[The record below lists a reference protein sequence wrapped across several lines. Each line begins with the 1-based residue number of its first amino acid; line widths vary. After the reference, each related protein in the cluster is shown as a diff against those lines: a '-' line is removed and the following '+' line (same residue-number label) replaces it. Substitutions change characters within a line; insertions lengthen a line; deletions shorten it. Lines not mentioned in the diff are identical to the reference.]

1 MKNIIKQTFQ
11 VIYKKLYNAIYVITR
26 KQKIDK
32 NKVIFVL
39 SRGKKL
45 EGNLKLIYEEMKMN
59 YPTLNIHCVFA
70 ENTMNVK
77 LLKEL
82 LLIKDAK
89 YIILDDYYLP
99 VYLLNIK
106 SEVKVI
112 QVWHAAG
119 ALKKFG
125 YSTIGTSF
133 GPSLA
138 YLKIV
143 PIHSNYTHV
152 YVSSDHVKPFYAEA
166 FNMDETRIHSY
177 GIPRT
182 EMFLSNKLTQK
193 EIVLNQL
200 KINEEGK
207 LIILWA
213 PTYRAQGANAETQL
227 DMLSMVKKVMKDIT
241 KDVIVIYKPHP
252 YSKVNMKDFKE
263 YPNFILA
270 KDKNIDELMIISDA
284 LITDYSSVI
293 FDYSL
298 LKRPFAHFVPDL
310 EEYVKNRGFYEPIQD
325 ISKGIIIKELDYL
338 IKWILS
344 RKKNEYFETEEMIE
358 YNFSNLENPTK
369 KIINDFISES

>member
-1 MKNIIKQTFQ
+1 MKNIIKRTFQ
-11 VIYKKLYNAIYVITR
+11 VIYKNLYNAIYVITR
-26 KQKIDK
+26 KKNVNK

-39 SRGKKL
+39 SRGNKL
-45 EGNLKLIYEEMKMN
+45 EGNLKLIYEEMKID
-59 YPTLNIHCVFA
+59 YPTLNIHFVFA
-70 ENTMNVK
+70 ENKMNVK

-82 LLIKDAK
+82 RLIKDAK

-106 SEVKVI
+106 KDVKII

-125 YSTIGTSF
+125 HSTIGTDF

-166 FNMDETRIHSY
+166 FNMDETKIHAH

-182 EMFLSNKLTQK
+182 EKFLSSKLTEKEAILNKLKIEEK
-193 EIVLNQL
+193 E
-200 KINEEGK
+200 K

-213 PTYRAQGANAETQL
+213 PTYRAKGTYAETEL
-227 DMLSMVKKVMKDIT
+227 NMLSIIKNVMKNITNDI
-241 KDVIVIYKPHP
+241 IVIYKPHP
-252 YSKVNMKDFKE
+252 YSEINADDFKE
-263 YPNFILA
+263 YSNFILA
-270 KDKNIDELMIISDA
+270 KDKNINELMIISDA

-310 EEYVKNRGFYEPIQD
+310 DEYSKNRGFYEPIED

-338 IKWILS
+338 IEWILE
-344 RKKNEYFETEEMIE
+344 RRKNEYFETKKMIE

-369 KIINDFISES
+369 KIINNFINES